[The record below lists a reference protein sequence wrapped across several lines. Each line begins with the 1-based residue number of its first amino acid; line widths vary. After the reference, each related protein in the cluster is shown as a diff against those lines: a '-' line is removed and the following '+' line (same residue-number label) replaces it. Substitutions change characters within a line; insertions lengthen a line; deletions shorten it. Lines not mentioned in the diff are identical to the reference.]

1 MLHISKKSFSA
12 VAGLLLLPLLMR
24 AQEGSYDMEFVKMTN
39 PWLVSS
45 NMSGLFLMPVDRI
58 SIAGAGFHKENG
70 GLVSSDMS
78 DDSYG
83 AGVSTESFVKVSDKL
98 SFYGKLSYDYFHGK
112 NMGGSVF
119 TDAFHSPLNIV
130 EYSDTTAGVK
140 NKEDYNIAGGLSL
153 RLGKKWSIGV
163 KADYLTGNYAKRKDP
178 RFSNSVMNL
187 DLGAGAAWQAS
198 DKFTAGINAIYTKKI
213 EAVEAGIYGTTDK
226 QYYSLVDYGGY
237 FGTRELLNNLS
248 GFLLLKS
255 HRLLVNHYYGGS
267 LQLDFSGNNDF
278 FNEITVLYREGY
290 YGKRTS
296 TTPVFT
302 EHGGMVFKYSG
313 TFLIHGRRVLH
324 RIGIDAGYETIGND
338 KNVFKENYVPGEGN
352 KVEYGG
358 KNEVLDRQDV
368 NASVSY
374 TGYAGT
380 EGKLPV
386 WEFGSAITLFNRT
399 QTATVYPF
407 CRDQDLLTYAL
418 DMNVYRNI
426 IRGKNIYGLGLDVRL
441 RSGSGTKNEDYAIAS
456 STSSRPAVQDTYL
469 DRDYEYRVSTGAVN
483 RLIFKYMREFN
494 KNIAGYVSLAGTAD
508 YLFSSPEYL
517 PGRAR
522 SVLEITFGCV
532 F

>member
-153 RLGKKWSIGV
+153 RLGKKLSIGV

-187 DLGAGAAWQAS
+187 DLGAG
-198 DKFTAGINAIYTKKI
+198 I
-213 EAVEAGIYGTTDK
+213 
-226 QYYSLVDYGGY
+226 
-237 FGTRELLNNLS
+237 
-248 GFLLLKS
+248 
-255 HRLLVNHYYGGS
+255 
-267 LQLDFSGNNDF
+267 
-278 FNEITVLYREGY
+278 
-290 YGKRTS
+290 
-296 TTPVFT
+296 
-302 EHGGMVFKYSG
+302 
-313 TFLIHGRRVLH
+313 
-324 RIGIDAGYETIGND
+324 
-338 KNVFKENYVPGEGN
+338 
-352 KVEYGG
+352 
-358 KNEVLDRQDV
+358 
-368 NASVSY
+368 
-374 TGYAGT
+374 
-380 EGKLPV
+380 
-386 WEFGSAITLFNRT
+386 
-399 QTATVYPF
+399 
-407 CRDQDLLTYAL
+407 
-418 DMNVYRNI
+418 
-426 IRGKNIYGLGLDVRL
+426 
-441 RSGSGTKNEDYAIAS
+441 
-456 STSSRPAVQDTYL
+456 
-469 DRDYEYRVSTGAVN
+469 
-483 RLIFKYMREFN
+483 
-494 KNIAGYVSLAGTAD
+494 
-508 YLFSSPEYL
+508 
-517 PGRAR
+517 GRAH
-522 SVLEITFGCV
+522 V
-532 F
+532 